1 MKRQIILDT
10 ETTGLEWQNGDRLIE
25 IGCVEMVG
33 RKRTGRQLHR
43 FVNPEREVP
52 EGAVAIHGI
61 TTEFLADKPKFRDVA
76 AEFVDFVRDAELV
89 IHNAAFDVG
98 FIDNEF
104 RMLGLSPLRDITLGP
119 PIDTVRMARDM
130 FPGKRANLDALCERF
145 GIDNTHREFHGALR
159 DAELLVEVYLAM
171 TRGQE
176 SLIIDLEPDAAAV
189 RSTAPTRVSGALR
202 RVRTSD
208 AERAEHERVLA
219 EIDKASG
226 GATVWRAIEPVA
238 PA

>member
-1 MKRQIILDT
+1 MNRQIVLDT

-25 IGCVEMVG
+25 IGCVELVA
-33 RKRTGRQLHR
+33 RKRTGRQLHCH
-43 FVNPEREVP
+43 VNPGRDVP
-52 EGAVAIHGI
+52 EGAVAVHGI
-61 TTEFLADKPKFRDVA
+61 TTDFLADKPKFRDVA
-76 AEFVDFVRDAELV
+76 AEFIDFVRDAELV

-98 FIDNEF
+98 FLDNE
-104 RMLGLSPLRDITLGP
+104 LGIVGMPPLRDITSGP

-145 GIDNTHREFHGALR
+145 GIDNTHRELHGALR

-176 SLIIDLEPDAAAV
+176 SLIIDLEPEPVAV
-189 RSTAPTRVSGALR
+189 RVAGGTRAHGALR
-202 RVRTSD
+202 RVQASA
-208 AERAEHERVLA
+208 AELAEHERVLA

-226 GATVWRAIEPVA
+226 GATLWRTFEPA
-238 PA
+238 KAD

>member
-25 IGCVEMVG
+25 IGCVEVVG

-61 TTEFLADKPKFRDVA
+61 RTEFLADKPKFRDVA

-98 FIDNEF
+98 FIDNE
-104 RMLGLSPLRDITLGP
+104 LNLIGLPLLRTITGCP

-176 SLIIDLEPDAAAV
+176 SLIIDLEPDAATV
-189 RSTAPTRVSGALR
+189 RSAGPTRVSGALR
-202 RVRTSD
+202 RVLSSD
-208 AERAEHERVLA
+208 AERTEHERVLA

-226 GATVWRAIEPVA
+226 GATVWRAIEPVT

>member
-43 FVNPEREVP
+43 FVNPGREVP

-98 FIDNEF
+98 FIDNE
-104 RMLGLSPLRDITLGP
+104 LNIIGLPPLRDITPGP

-176 SLIIDLEPDAAAV
+176 SLIIDLEPDASAV
-189 RSTAPTRVSGALR
+189 RDATATRAYGALR
-202 RVRTSD
+202 RVQAS
-208 AERAEHERVLA
+208 AGERAEHERVLA
-219 EIDKASG
+219 EIDKASAG
-226 GATVWRAIEPVA
+226 STVWRKLEPVQA
-238 PA
+238 